1 MSSASNK
8 PSLHRRRSSRASA
21 ISNISVEN
29 YTGNG
34 IGNLADEL
42 GEVWDEDGADTQ
54 GSSFLEGLREGGA
67 DPQPLSPGAQDVSFG
82 INDIHDF
89 GFGMAVSSPA
99 GYSHNQTLR
108 PPSASSERRKPD
120 RGSQHHQT
128 RRKPHENYHN
138 GGERADSS
146 YDGSDYGPE
155 SDPDEGDFPPLLA
168 KRIRDLEK
176 VTRMSS
182 SPSDALSEDGGVIW
196 RTSKA
201 LKDLGAQ
208 SSIENGATRLI
219 TAYTSMA
226 THRTFKTRELFTQAH
241 SLLYG
246 NVLNLPEETIDLLLA
261 DISSLSDSTS
271 LKDVTPQSPLLSLQI
286 LASNTNDLLYT
297 LRSLSDVL
305 QESRLASNQAARKLK
320 AVREMVEEMRLE
332 GELTDMSIMLIQA
345 GDWDRRCRERNAA
358 RTCREVVTGF
368 SKTCDLVRERYIS
381 ELEMEMEMKM
391 ELGVGGA

>member
-8 PSLHRRRSSRASA
+8 PSLHRRRSSRASVL
-21 ISNISVEN
+21 SNISVEN

-34 IGNLADEL
+34 LGNLADEL
-42 GEVWDEDGADTQ
+42 GEVWDEQGADNQ
-54 GSSFLEGLREGGA
+54 GNSFLEGLREGGA

-82 INDIHDF
+82 VNDMHDF
-89 GFGMAVSSPA
+89 GFGVSVQSPT

-108 PPSASSERRKPD
+108 PPSVSSQRHKPEKGLRHD
-120 RGSQHHQT
+120 DT
-128 RRKPHENYHN
+128 RRKDDENYHN
-138 GGERADSS
+138 GRERAESS

-155 SDPDEGDFPPLLA
+155 SDPDDGDFPPLLA

-182 SPSDALSEDGGVIW
+182 NPSDALSEDGGVIL

-201 LKDLGAQ
+201 LKVLGPQ

-241 SLLYG
+241 SLLYA
-246 NVLNLPEETIDLLLA
+246 NILNLPEETIDLLLA
-261 DISSLSDSTS
+261 EISTLSDATS
-271 LKDVTPQSPLLSLQI
+271 LKNITPQSPLLSLQI

-332 GELTDMSIMLIQA
+332 EELTDMSIMLIQA
-345 GDWDRRCRERNAA
+345 GDWDRRCRERSAA

-368 SKTCDLVRERYIS
+368 SKKCDLVRERYIS
-381 ELEMEMEMKM
+381 ELEMELEL
-391 ELGVGGA
+391 ELGVHAA